1 MEWTR
6 EVLSEF
12 IELYRERPCL
22 WKIKDADYV
31 NKNLKREAYENLIT
45 FLKSKNYKNITIKD
59 VKTKIQNIRNAF
71 RRECKKIENSIRSG
85 SGTEDVYSPT
95 LW

>member
-1 MEWTR
+1 MEWTKDI
-6 EVLSEF
+6 LTEF

-22 WKIKDADYV
+22 WKIKDPEYI
-31 NKNLKREAYENLIT
+31 NKNLKREAYADLIKL
-45 FLKSKNYKNITIKD
+45 LKSKNYNDVTIKD

-71 RRECKKIENSIRSG
+71 RRECKKIENSNRSG
-85 SGTEDVYSPT
+85 SGTEDVYIPT